1 MPSAKFGDTNG
12 GSKREKSHES
22 SDKNY
27 RGQTDDITGMGAA
40 GGNMAKVRRMQRKG
54 KNFVRRNKIRENQ
67 ERNRSEELALAVSII
82 LANLSCDE
90 DFLKILLGVDEWN
103 KTCKPEKEDKD
114 AGSPS
119 MIQALNVDDE

>member
-1 MPSAKFGDTNG
+1 M
-12 GSKREKSHES
+12 
-22 SDKNY
+22 
-27 RGQTDDITGMGAA
+27 
-40 GGNMAKVRRMQRKG
+40 
-54 KNFVRRNKIRENQ
+54 RRNKIRENQ